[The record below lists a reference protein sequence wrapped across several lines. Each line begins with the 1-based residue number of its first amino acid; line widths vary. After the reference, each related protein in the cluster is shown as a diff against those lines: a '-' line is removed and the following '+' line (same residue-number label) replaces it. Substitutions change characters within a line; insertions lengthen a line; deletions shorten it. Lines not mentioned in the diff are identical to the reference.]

1 MVSQRGIEA
10 NPDKIREVME
20 VKFPKIVNEVQSL
33 AGKVAALNKFVSRA
47 TDKCLPFFK
56 VLKKAFQW
64 TDECEEAL
72 SKLKEY
78 LTQPPFL
85 SPSII
90 GERLRLYLVVWNT
103 AVNSALIGEEEE
115 VQRPVYYTSQ
125 AFQGAEANYP
135 RLEKIAFTMVVA
147 SRKLRHYFHANLIV
161 IMIDQL
167 IRKTMNEIDAAGCLV
182 QWAIKLGQFDIE
194 YRPQI
199 AIKS

>member
-1 MVSQRGIEA
+1 M
-10 NPDKIREVME
+10 
-20 VKFPKIVNEVQSL
+20 
-33 AGKVAALNKFVSRA
+33 
-47 TDKCLPFFK
+47 
-56 VLKKAFQW
+56 
-64 TDECEEAL
+64 
-72 SKLKEY
+72 
-78 LTQPPFL
+78 
-85 SPSII
+85 
-90 GERLRLYLVVWNT
+90 
-103 AVNSALIGEEEE
+103 IGEEEE

-167 IRKTMNEIDAAGCLV
+167 IRKTMNEIDAAGRLV

>member
-1 MVSQRGIEA
+1 M
-10 NPDKIREVME
+10 
-20 VKFPKIVNEVQSL
+20 
-33 AGKVAALNKFVSRA
+33 
-47 TDKCLPFFK
+47 
-56 VLKKAFQW
+56 
-64 TDECEEAL
+64 
-72 SKLKEY
+72 
-78 LTQPPFL
+78 
-85 SPSII
+85 
-90 GERLRLYLVVWNT
+90 
-103 AVNSALIGEEEE
+103 IGEEDE

-125 AFQGAEANYP
+125 AFQGVEANYL

>member
-1 MVSQRGIEA
+1 M
-10 NPDKIREVME
+10 
-20 VKFPKIVNEVQSL
+20 
-33 AGKVAALNKFVSRA
+33 
-47 TDKCLPFFK
+47 
-56 VLKKAFQW
+56 
-64 TDECEEAL
+64 
-72 SKLKEY
+72 
-78 LTQPPFL
+78 
-85 SPSII
+85 
-90 GERLRLYLVVWNT
+90 
-103 AVNSALIGEEEE
+103 
-115 VQRPVYYTSQ
+115 YYTSQ

-167 IRKTMNEIDAAGCLV
+167 IRKTMNEIDAAGRLV

>member
-1 MVSQRGIEA
+1 M
-10 NPDKIREVME
+10 
-20 VKFPKIVNEVQSL
+20 
-33 AGKVAALNKFVSRA
+33 
-47 TDKCLPFFK
+47 
-56 VLKKAFQW
+56 
-64 TDECEEAL
+64 
-72 SKLKEY
+72 
-78 LTQPPFL
+78 
-85 SPSII
+85 
-90 GERLRLYLVVWNT
+90 
-103 AVNSALIGEEEE
+103 IGEEEE

-167 IRKTMNEIDAAGCLV
+167 IRKTMNKIDAAGRLV

>member
-1 MVSQRGIEA
+1 M
-10 NPDKIREVME
+10 
-20 VKFPKIVNEVQSL
+20 
-33 AGKVAALNKFVSRA
+33 
-47 TDKCLPFFK
+47 
-56 VLKKAFQW
+56 
-64 TDECEEAL
+64 
-72 SKLKEY
+72 
-78 LTQPPFL
+78 
-85 SPSII
+85 
-90 GERLRLYLVVWNT
+90 
-103 AVNSALIGEEEE
+103 IGEEEE